1 MNEAVAAWLRE
12 LEAVTADAEALVV
25 PLTMEQFTWRPGPNR
40 WSVGECFEHLAITT
54 GLVAPSLL
62 AALDKA
68 RIAGKAGHPPFDYGL
83 VGGWF
88 VRSME
93 KPGKRPT
100 PSPEN
105 FVPPSGGTKADVM
118 AHFRQSQH
126 EFKEALESAPGL
138 ALDRIKAPSTAKGAG
153 WLRLN
158 VAAWFASTLAHQ
170 RRHVAQARR
179 VTESSGFPPP

>member
-1 MNEAVAAWLRE
+1 MNEAIAAWLRE
-12 LEAVTADAEALVV
+12 LEAVNANAEALVA
-25 PLTMEQFTWRPGPNR
+25 PLTAEQFAWRPGPNR

-54 GLVAPSLL
+54 GLVAPALL

-93 KPGKRPT
+93 KPGRRPS

-105 FVPPSGGTKADVM
+105 FVPPSGGSKDAVM
-118 AHFRQSQH
+118 AHFRRSQH

-138 ALDRIKAPSTAKGAG
+138 ALDRIKAPSTAQGAH

-158 VAAWFASTLAHQ
+158 VAAWFASTLAHE
-170 RRHVAQARR
+170 RRHLAQARR
-179 VTESSGFPPP
+179 VTEAAGFPS